1 MGSNSVFASHKN
13 RLTIGDD
20 MSQGISFIDIIFLG
34 LVAGFLILRLRS
46 VLGRRT
52 GNEKPHDPY
61 RPADRS
67 SRSEQSDDEG
77 VVIDLSSRRSGG
89 DTQGEQV
96 ARSSFDDLPLFLRRS
111 QTPLVAP
118 EAASGIALIKTA
130 DPSFDENRF
139 LGGAVAAFEMILQA
153 YVKGETK
160 TLRGLLADDVYRQ
173 FSDAIKGYA
182 ARGEILETE
191 LIGMQAASVTQARL
205 DGRVAHL
212 TVRFVTEQMIVVRD
226 KQGTIIEGDPTR
238 FDRLT
243 DDWTF
248 CRDTA
253 SRDPNWR
260 LEATSTPEA

>member
-1 MGSNSVFASHKN
+1 
-13 RLTIGDD
+13 

-52 GNEKPHDPY
+52 GNEKRHDPY
-61 RPADRS
+61 RPADRTA
-67 SRSEQSDDEG
+67 RSESKDDDDDG
-77 VVIDLSSRRSGG
+77 VVVDLSSRRQAEDG
-89 DTQGEQV
+89 DASRS
-96 ARSSFDDLPLFLRRS
+96 ARSSVDELPLFLRRS
-111 QTPLVAP
+111 TTPLVAP
-118 EAASGIALIKTA
+118 EAAAGVADIKTA
-130 DPSFDENRF
+130 DPTFDENRF
-139 LGGAVAAFEMILQA
+139 LAGAVAAFEMILNA

-173 FSDAIKGYA
+173 FSDVIKGYA
-182 ARGEILETE
+182 ARGETLETE
-191 LIGMQAASVTQARL
+191 LIGMKAASVTHARL
-205 DGRVAHL
+205 EGRVAHL

-226 KQGTIIEGDPTR
+226 KQGTILEGDPTR
-238 FDRLT
+238 FDQLT